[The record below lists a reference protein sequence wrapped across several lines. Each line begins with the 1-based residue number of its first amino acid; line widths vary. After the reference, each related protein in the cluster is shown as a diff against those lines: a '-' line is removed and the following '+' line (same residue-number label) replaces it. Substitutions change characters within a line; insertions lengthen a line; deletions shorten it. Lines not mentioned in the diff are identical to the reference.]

1 MAAQLRWTPFRDAE
15 PISVLQSEYANG
27 DGGGGDG
34 GGGLGGGGLGDGGG
48 GDGGE
53 GGGEGQSIRMAEQ

>member
-34 GGGLGGGGLGDGGG
+34 GGGLGGGGLGEGGG

-53 GGGEGQSIRMAEQ
+53 GGGEGQSIRMA